1 MNKRCNCSSTGN
13 PTETPFHLCGTTSY
27 PKLLRLTEVR
37 KRVPLSRAEI
47 YRRVADGSFPRQIHI
62 GANAV
67 AWSEQAINDWIA
79 ARINANRKDDGSS
92 NSQVA

>member
-1 MNKRCNCSSTGN
+1 MNKRCNCSSAVN
-13 PTETPFHLCGTTSY
+13 PTETPFHFCGTTGY

-67 AWSEQAINDWIA
+67 AWTEQSINDWIA
-79 ARINANRKDDGSS
+79 GRIEQQAASESPATRQRN
-92 NSQVA
+92 